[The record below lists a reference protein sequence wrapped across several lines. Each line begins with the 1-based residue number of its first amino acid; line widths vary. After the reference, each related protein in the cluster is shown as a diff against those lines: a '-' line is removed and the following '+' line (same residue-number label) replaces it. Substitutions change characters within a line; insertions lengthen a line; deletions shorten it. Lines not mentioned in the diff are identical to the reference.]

1 MDLFRNE
8 TITKTVIQ
16 HLKKAFVI
24 ALAFGILIGCGTAQ
38 NIKPNPYTKS
48 DIIELADWKYGLDLE
63 KERLCN
69 LYVING
75 IPYSENKMDSVIA
88 KYDRSDFGYVAF
100 LRSRT
105 NDNTFW
111 NNPDCEIVTVFQTKN
126 NQTQKQKRKILNEV
140 QEVFNERVSDLI
152 IVDYQCAECPA
163 LLIDKDFIWN
173 PYERKKIVNG
183 LEVKKIKFIT
193 FIGQPLNEKA
203 YGKAG
208 KNGIVE
214 ITTE

>member
-48 DIIELADWKYGLDLE
+48 DIIELADWKNGLDLE

-88 KYDRSDFGYVAF
+88 KYDS
-100 LRSRT
+100 
-105 NDNTFW
+105 
-111 NNPDCEIVTVFQTKN
+111 
-126 NQTQKQKRKILNEV
+126 
-140 QEVFNERVSDLI
+140 VSF
-152 IVDYQCAECPA
+152 P
-163 LLIDKDFIWN
+163 
-173 PYERKKIVNG
+173 
-183 LEVKKIKFIT
+183 
-193 FIGQPLNEKA
+193 
-203 YGKAG
+203 
-208 KNGIVE
+208 
-214 ITTE
+214 